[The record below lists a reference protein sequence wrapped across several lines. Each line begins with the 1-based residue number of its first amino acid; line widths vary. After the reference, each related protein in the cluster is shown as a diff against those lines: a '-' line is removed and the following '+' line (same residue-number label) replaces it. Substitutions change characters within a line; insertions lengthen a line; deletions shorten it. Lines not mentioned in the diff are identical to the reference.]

1 MSIGSFEDHIIEGL
15 QRQAPAVR
23 PDGLQ
28 VTFLAGPDKSDPLNM
43 RAVMVAEA
51 TVRGKPCAWIVECQN
66 DGTQAVQG
74 RLLQGMIVAIAA
86 TPDQPHS
93 RAEANKVFLT

>member
-1 MSIGSFEDHIIEGL
+1 MGAGSFEDRIIEGL
-15 QRQAPAVR
+15 QHQAPAIR
-23 PDGLQ
+23 PDGLL

-74 RLLQGMIVAIAA
+74 RLLQGMIAAITA
-86 TPDQPHS
+86 TPDQPRS
-93 RAEANKVFLT
+93 RAEADKVLLT